1 MMASLALPEVT
12 IAIRTLVALVYLA
25 AAFGKMR
32 HWPVFQG
39 VISNYRLL
47 PDFLVAPVAYV
58 LPPVE
63 ALLGATLLLGLAFPW
78 PEVGAAALLLLFA
91 AAMGINL
98 RRGRRHIDCGCFQS
112 ALKQTLSWNL
122 VVRNVV
128 MALLL
133 GLAMLSAGGAA
144 DLRATIDGLLVGGV
158 LFVILQ
164 SLTILWGIAPAWRRS
179 IRDGSGVGL

>member
-1 MMASLALPEVT
+1 MVSLAFPEVT
-12 IAIRTLVALVYLA
+12 IAIRTLAALVFLA
-25 AAFGKMR
+25 ASIGKMR
-32 HWPVFQG
+32 YWPVFQG

-63 ALLGATLLLGLAFPW
+63 ALLGAALLLRLVFPW
-78 PEVGAAALLLLFA
+78 PEVGAAGLLLLFA
-91 AAMGINL
+91 VAMGINI

-112 ALKQTLSWNL
+112 ALKQTLSWTL

-128 MALLL
+128 IALLL
-133 GLAMLSAGGAA
+133 GLAMLSAGGSA
-144 DLRATIDGLLVGGV
+144 DLRVTLDGLLVGSV

-164 SLTILWGIAPAWRRS
+164 SLTILWGIVPAWRRT
-179 IRDGSGVGL
+179 IRDGSGVG

>member
-1 MMASLALPEVT
+1 MTWCWTPPPGKNCARSSLPQEATYPFRGPDAESSRRGCSLMAGLAFPEVT

-32 HWPVFQG
+32 YWPVFQG

-91 AAMGINL
+91 VAMGINL

-112 ALKQTLSWNL
+112 ALKQTLSWTL

-133 GLAMLSAGGAA
+133 GLAMLSAGGSA
-144 DLRATIDGLLVGGV
+144 DL
-158 LFVILQ
+158 
-164 SLTILWGIAPAWRRS
+164 
-179 IRDGSGVGL
+179 

>member
-1 MMASLALPEVT
+1 MVSLAFPEVT
-12 IAIRTLVALVYLA
+12 IAIRTLAALVFLA
-25 AAFGKMR
+25 AAIGKMR
-32 HWPVFQG
+32 YWPVFQG

-63 ALLGATLLLGLAFPW
+63 AALGAALLLGLAFPW
-78 PEVGAAALLLLFA
+78 PEAGAAGLLLLFA

-112 ALKQTLSWNL
+112 ALKQTLSWTL
-122 VVRNVV
+122 VVRNAVI
-128 MALLL
+128 ALLL
-133 GLAMLSAGGAA
+133 GLAMLSAGGSA
-144 DLRATIDGLLVGGV
+144 DLRVTLDGLLVGGV

-164 SLTILWGIAPAWRRS
+164 SLTILWGIVPAWRRT
-179 IRDGSGVGL
+179 IRDGSGVG